1 MIKFMKGLG
10 SDPVRTLA
18 DWQDSRW
25 PWGIIAFAMVAMV
38 LLAHYVFQDWMH
50 MLPCEQCVYIRYGN
64 LVMALGCVIAMI
76 DPKAVWAK
84 LVGFVITIY
93 GLVYTIICSVKLI
106 GIHDAVHSDDPEAMF
121 GMQGCSTEPHFPFG
135 LPLEKWAPDWFQPTG
150 DCGYDA
156 PVVPDGVELGA
167 LQRWFIELY
176 QSYDGWYL
184 IPQWKFMDMASCCLL
199 ACIVAAA
206 FIAAMLFGWGARL
219 TKKASSNPTPGVKR
233 AVGDSRRPVSSC
245 GVFVPFRRAAF
256 RSAFR
261 PARAARAGFLRRGAS
276 EHRDE
281 PHQGRI
287 ARGVLVPD
295 HAPLVATRQPGRQR
309 QDLDRQVP
317 GEHAGVLLEDL
328 RRGVRL
334 KHDPGR
340 GEKVGHRD
348 AGALALVRHATSP
361 RSRSPRS
368 RSSIPPSATVSIS
381 SIPAPVRPRA
391 PK

>member
-106 GIHDAVHSDDPEAMF
+106 GIHDAVHSDDQEAMF

-219 TKKASSNPTPGVKR
+219 TKKA
-233 AVGDSRRPVSSC
+233 
-245 GVFVPFRRAAF
+245 
-256 RSAFR
+256 
-261 PARAARAGFLRRGAS
+261 
-276 EHRDE
+276 
-281 PHQGRI
+281 
-287 ARGVLVPD
+287 
-295 HAPLVATRQPGRQR
+295 
-309 QDLDRQVP
+309 
-317 GEHAGVLLEDL
+317 
-328 RRGVRL
+328 
-334 KHDPGR
+334 
-340 GEKVGHRD
+340 
-348 AGALALVRHATSP
+348 
-361 RSRSPRS
+361 
-368 RSSIPPSATVSIS
+368 
-381 SIPAPVRPRA
+381 
-391 PK
+391 

>member
-1 MIKFMKGLG
+1 MIKFMKGLAA
-10 SDPVRTLA
+10 DPVRTLA

-135 LPLEKWAPDWFQPTG
+135 LPLEKWALDWFQPTG

-219 TKKASSNPTPGVKR
+219 TKKA
-233 AVGDSRRPVSSC
+233 
-245 GVFVPFRRAAF
+245 
-256 RSAFR
+256 
-261 PARAARAGFLRRGAS
+261 
-276 EHRDE
+276 
-281 PHQGRI
+281 
-287 ARGVLVPD
+287 
-295 HAPLVATRQPGRQR
+295 
-309 QDLDRQVP
+309 
-317 GEHAGVLLEDL
+317 
-328 RRGVRL
+328 
-334 KHDPGR
+334 
-340 GEKVGHRD
+340 
-348 AGALALVRHATSP
+348 
-361 RSRSPRS
+361 
-368 RSSIPPSATVSIS
+368 
-381 SIPAPVRPRA
+381 
-391 PK
+391 

>member
-1 MIKFMKGLG
+1 MKGFCE
-10 SDPVRTLA
+10 SFRKSPMTAFA
-18 DWQDSRW
+18 DWQETRE
-25 PWGIIAFAMVAMV
+25 PWILFGVTSIILV
-38 LLAHYVFQDWMH
+38 LLAHYLFQGWLY

-184 IPQWKFMDMASCCLL
+184 IPQWKFMDMAECCMLACVCYAALLLVLL
-199 ACIVAAA
+199 AAWGMR
-206 FIAAMLFGWGARL
+206 AM
-219 TKKASSNPTPGVKR
+219 KKA
-233 AVGDSRRPVSSC
+233 
-245 GVFVPFRRAAF
+245 
-256 RSAFR
+256 
-261 PARAARAGFLRRGAS
+261 
-276 EHRDE
+276 
-281 PHQGRI
+281 
-287 ARGVLVPD
+287 
-295 HAPLVATRQPGRQR
+295 
-309 QDLDRQVP
+309 
-317 GEHAGVLLEDL
+317 
-328 RRGVRL
+328 
-334 KHDPGR
+334 
-340 GEKVGHRD
+340 
-348 AGALALVRHATSP
+348 
-361 RSRSPRS
+361 
-368 RSSIPPSATVSIS
+368 
-381 SIPAPVRPRA
+381 
-391 PK
+391 